1 MKERQSEE
9 CGKMPPPHPQ
19 KGGGGQAVE
28 TEEEEEWS
36 GVDVFRPP
44 SSPPSP
50 RPP

>member
-36 GVDVFRPP
+36 GVEWTSFNFPF
-44 SSPPSP
+44 SS
-50 RPP
+50 